1 MKLPSLITGLALLVS
16 PLAAF
21 AQSESAQPQPG
32 FTRIAK
38 WKDDKKS
45 PFMLMFDDACP
56 SQVVNAVPELK
67 KRGMAGTFYNFPAA
81 GHYQGNKTFWETTV
95 PAIPGVAYGNHT
107 ISHKGFPTLE
117 NAEKEIADANAAIMR
132 IFPGKS
138 PRLVSYA
145 DPGGVKNAISGAEI
159 DAILAKNNLVRRPE
173 FGGHG
178 GGIAYHTAGD
188 VMAATDRAISSGTPE
203 YIIFHGVGGDWL
215 TFPLPEFTQM
225 LDGLE
230 TRRDS
235 LWIAD
240 TISVHKYET
249 IRAKAQV
256 KFKQDGPNQIRVSL
270 SADVNLALYDQPLTL
285 VTTVPADWKKCQVA
299 QGSALATV
307 AVKNSQVIYDAMPG
321 TALITLTPK
330 N

>member
-1 MKLPSLITGLALLVS
+1 MKIPALISCVTLLLH
-16 PLAAF
+16 PLAMF
-21 AQSESAQPQPG
+21 AQTESTQPG
-32 FTRIAK
+32 ATRIAQ

-81 GHYQGNKTFWETTV
+81 GHYQGNKAFWETTV

-117 NAEKEIADANAAIMR
+117 NAEKEIGDANAVIMR
-132 IFPGKS
+132 LFPGKS

-145 DPGGVKNAISGAEI
+145 DPGGVKNAISGAQI
-159 DAILAKNNLVRRPE
+159 DAVLAKNNLVRRPE

-178 GGIAYHTAGD
+178 GGIAYHTAAD
-188 VMAATDRAISSGTPE
+188 VLAAADRGISNGTPE

-215 TFPLPEFTQM
+215 VFPLPEFIQL

-230 TRRDS
+230 ARRNS

-249 IRAKAQV
+249 ARAKAQV
-256 KFKQDGPNQIRVSL
+256 KFKQDGPDQIRVL
-270 SADVNLALYDQPLTL
+270 LTADVNLALYDQPLTL
-285 VTTVPADWKKCQVA
+285 ITKVPADWKKCQVT
-299 QGSALATV
+299 QGNTRATV
-307 AVKNSQVIYDAMPG
+307 AVEDGTARYDALPG
-321 TALITLTPK
+321 TTMIVLTPVR
-330 N
+330 

>member
-1 MKLPSLITGLALLVS
+1 MKTSAFITCLALLIS
-16 PLAAF
+16 PLTALA
-21 AQSESAQPQPG
+21 EPG
-32 FTRIAK
+32 TTRIAQ

-81 GHYQGNKTFWETTV
+81 GHYQGNKAFWETTV

-107 ISHKGFPTLE
+107 ISHKGFASVE
-117 NAEKEIADANAAIMR
+117 NAEKEIADANAVIMR
-132 IFPGKS
+132 LFPGKT

-145 DPGGVKNAISGAEI
+145 DPGGVKNVISGAQI

-178 GGIAYHTAGD
+178 GAIAYHTAGD
-188 VMAATDRAISSGTPE
+188 VLAATDRAISSGTPE

-215 TFPLPEFTQM
+215 VFPLPEFTQL

-230 TRRDS
+230 ARRGS

-240 TISVHKYET
+240 TLSVHKYEIT
-249 IRAKAQV
+249 RAKAQV
-256 KFKQDGPNQIRVSL
+256 KFKNDGPAQIRVL
-270 SADVNLALYDQPLTL
+270 LTADVNLALYDQPLTL
-285 VTTVPADWKKCQVA
+285 ITKVPADWKKCQVV
-299 QGSALATV
+299 QGASKVTV
-307 AVKNSQVIYDAMPG
+307 SVENEEARYDALPG
-321 TALITLTPK
+321 ATMITLTPVK
-330 N
+330 